1 MTMKRS
7 LPHFAILCLFSAA
20 IAATAAPLPD
30 AIPAG
35 SRGLCVVIGAGDAAT
50 PALAAE
56 LAARGLLVHGIAL
69 NDAALERARKA
80 ITAAKVDGIASIE
93 KLPLVPLPYR
103 DNLANFV
110 IVANAAAI
118 SEEEALR
125 VLAPNGKLIVRQDN
139 AWKTTVKP
147 MPKEM
152 DEWTH
157 DTHGPDGTL
166 VSNDKLVR
174 FPVGYRWHA
183 GLPMNLQNQ
192 KQPANVWSDT
202 RGLALS
208 GGRCF
213 TLSST
218 VLENLGPTF
227 GSEHGIDQYVTCR
240 DAFNGLLLWRTKI
253 GPTYYAGLYYPNRA
267 PFVAVGDFVYVAAGE
282 GKLWAL
288 DATTGK
294 VARKFDTTFP
304 PGRLLVDNGVVAIA
318 CWKEGTRLGGV
329 TGVDR
334 RLMDWGVAEGSVEAF
349 DALSGQ
355 RLWKLDRL
363 ATSMHSAG
371 GVLFMVQRTGADLRE
386 EMTFGQKA
394 PTDQTLLPPRPE
406 QLPVAVDLR
415 TGKQLWQTR
424 LGKPERH
431 ETLSVDA
438 AGYNAVAIS
447 HNNGRKTSI
456 LCATDGKL
464 LVEAQAHS
472 YAAFAD
478 GAIHLGGKKYDPATG
493 KELGQSKLRI
503 SSTICTPQYFVNNIL
518 IQNRGGTLNVDGK
531 PFLYGGTRGACF
543 FASTPAYGQFYTAQN
558 WCMCAPAQIPGFI
571 TFGPI
576 EHEPTAEEMEQ
587 PNQPEAGQ
595 AKIENPKPKTQDP
608 ADWPMYRHDPQR
620 SNATDD
626 DAPQKLDVLWQKTV
640 TQPAPAGS
648 LGTDWKESLGDP
660 LTAPVIA
667 EGMLLVAAAD
677 RNQVIALDAI
687 GGSEL
692 WRANVGGRVDTP
704 PTIHNGLCLFGS
716 HNGYVYALSRTDGRL
731 VWKLRAA
738 PREERMVSCG
748 KVESPWPVIGT
759 VLVDDGVGFAS
770 AGRTQGS
777 DGGIAVRAFDAL
789 TGKPAWSRAIVM
801 TKSGAEYRDMR
812 RNDLL
817 LKCDNAL
824 QLMTTRLDP
833 KTGEFLKNATVEYEK
848 FQEHKR
854 RQALVQKKK
863 PAPSKEIREVEE
875 TMTLTEVAPGIG
887 LEGFIAVT
895 WTRLGDRKYKSTTF
909 GNVSAAMLSWGAQTV
924 CGNGRNGSVISTH
937 RREKVGPWGQKPD
950 SQLQQ
955 WQQKLPEGYQATSV
969 IVCGNAVVVGG
980 GIYKK
985 DTPAKGFAQVL
996 TAEKGKLLAEAV
1008 FKAPLTYNGAAVAG
1022 GKVYATL
1029 TDGSVVCLGSK

>member
-1 MTMKRS
+1 MNLS
-7 LPHFAILCLFSAA
+7 PPYFATLCLLSATL
-20 IAATAAPLPD
+20 AATAAPLTD
-30 AIPAG
+30 VIPTD

-56 LAARGLLVHGIAL
+56 LASRGLLVHGIAL
-69 NDAALERARKA
+69 DDDALARARKA
-80 ITAAKVDGIASIE
+80 VATAKVDGIASVE
-93 KLPLVPLPYR
+93 KLPIGPLPHR

-110 IVANAAAI
+110 VVANAAGF

-125 VLAPNGKLIVRQDN
+125 VLAPNGKLIVRKN
-139 AWKTTVKP
+139 GAWQTTIKP

-166 VSNDKLVR
+166 VSNDKVVR

-213 TLSST
+213 TLSTT
-218 VLENLGPTF
+218 VLENLGSTF
-227 GSEHGIDQYVTCR
+227 SSEHGLDQYVTCR
-240 DAFNGLLLWRTKI
+240 DAFNGLLLWRTRI

-267 PFVAVGDFVYVAAGE
+267 PFVTVGDFVYVAAGE

-288 DATTGK
+288 DAATGK
-294 VARKFDTTFP
+294 VARKFDTSFP
-304 PGRLLVDNGVVAIA
+304 PCRLLVDDGVVAVA
-318 CWKEGTRLGGV
+318 CWKEGTRLGGL

-334 RLMDWGVAEGSVEAF
+334 RLMDWGVAEGAVEAF
-349 DALSGQ
+349 DARSGQ

-363 ATSMHSAG
+363 ATSMRSAG
-371 GVLFMVQRTGADLRE
+371 GVLFMVQRAGADFRE

-394 PTDQTLLPPRPE
+394 PTNQTLLPPRPE

-424 LGKPERH
+424 LGKPDLH

-438 AGYNAVAIS
+438 AGYNAVAVS
-447 HNNGRKTSI
+447 HNNGRKTSL
-456 LCATDGKL
+456 LCAADGKIL
-464 LVEAQAHS
+464 AEVQAHS
-472 YAAFAD
+472 YAAFTD

-493 KELGQSKLRI
+493 KEFGPSKLRI

-518 IQNRGGTLNVDGK
+518 IQNRGGTINVDGK

-558 WCMCAPAQIPGFI
+558 WCACAPAQIPGFI

-576 EHEPTAEEMEQ
+576 EHEPTPEEMEQ
-587 PNQPEAGQ
+587 PNQPEMGA
-595 AKIENPKPKTQDP
+595 AKLQKPKTKIQNP

-620 SNATDD
+620 SNATSD
-626 DAPQKLDVLWQKTV
+626 DAPLKLDVLWQRTL
-640 TQPAPAGS
+640 TRPAPAGS
-648 LGTDWKESLGDP
+648 LGTDWKESLADA

-667 EGMLLVAAAD
+667 EGMLLAAAAD
-677 RNQVIALDAI
+677 RNQVIALDATS
-687 GGSEL
+687 GNEL
-692 WRANVGGRVDTP
+692 WRASVGGRVDTP
-704 PTIHNGLCLFGS
+704 PTIDGGLCLFGS
-716 HNGYVYALSRTDGRL
+716 HDGYIYALARADGRL
-731 VWKLRAA
+731 AWKLRAA

-759 VLVDDGVGFAS
+759 VLVEDGVGFAS

-777 DGGIAVRAFDAL
+777 DGGIAVRAFNAL
-789 TGKPAWSRAIVM
+789 TGKPVWSRAMVM

-833 KTGEFLKNATVEYEK
+833 KTGEFLMNATVEYEK
-848 FQEHKR
+848 FQERKR
-854 RQALVQKKK
+854 RLALAQKKK
-863 PAPSKEIREVEE
+863 PEPSREIREVEE
-875 TMTLTEVAPGIG
+875 TMTLKEIAPGIG
-887 LEGFIAVT
+887 LEGFIAAT

-924 CGNGRNGSVISTH
+924 CGNGRDGSLVSAH
-937 RREKVGPWGQKPD
+937 RRDKIGPWGQKADP
-950 SQLQQ
+950 QLLQ
-955 WQQKLPEGYQATSV
+955 WQQKLPEGYQTTSV
-969 IVCGNAVVVGG
+969 IVCGNAIVVGG
-980 GIYKK
+980 GIYKR
-985 DTPAKGFAQVL
+985 DTPAKGFACVL
-996 TAEKGKLLAEAV
+996 ASEKGELLAEATLET
-1008 FKAPLTYNGAAVAG
+1008 PLTYNGAAVAN

-1029 TDGSVVCLGSK
+1029 TDGSAVCLGSR

>member
-1 MTMKRS
+1 MQPS
-7 LPHFAILCLFSAA
+7 LQHFATLCLLSAA
-20 IAATAAPLPD
+20 LAATAAPLSD

-35 SRGLCVVIGAGDAAT
+35 SRGLCIVIGAGDAAA
-50 PALAAE
+50 PDLAAD
-56 LAARGLLVHGIAL
+56 LAKRGLLVHGIAA
-69 NDAALERARKA
+69 DAPALERARKA
-80 ITAAKVDGIASIE
+80 VSAAKMDGVASIE
-93 KLPLVPLPYR
+93 KLPLAPLPYR

-110 IVANAAAI
+110 IVANAAAC
-118 SEEEALR
+118 SEQEALR
-125 VLAPNGKLIVRQDN
+125 VLAPNGKLIVRKDG
-139 AWKTTVKP
+139 AWQTTVKP

-218 VLENLGPTF
+218 VLENLGATF
-227 GSEHGIDQYVTCR
+227 RDEHGIDQYVTCR

-267 PFVAVGDFVYVAAGE
+267 PFVAAGGFVYVAAGE

-294 VARKFDTTFP
+294 VTRKFDTTFP
-304 PGRLLVDNGVVAIA
+304 PCRMLVDDGVVAVA
-318 CWKEGTRLGGV
+318 CWKEGTRLGGL

-334 RLMDWGVAEGSVEAF
+334 RLMDWAVAEGTVEAF
-349 DALSGQ
+349 DARSGQ

-363 ATSMHSAG
+363 ATSMRSAG

-386 EMTFGQKA
+386 ELTFGHKP
-394 PTDQTLLPPRPE
+394 PTNQTLTPPRPE
-406 QLPVAVDLR
+406 QFPVAVDLR

-424 LGKPERH
+424 VGKPELH
-431 ETLSVDA
+431 DTLSVDA
-438 AGYNAVAIS
+438 AGCNAVAIT
-447 HNNGRKTSI
+447 HNNGRKTSL
-456 LCATDGKL
+456 LCASDGKL
-464 LVEAQAHS
+464 LAEIQANG
-472 YAAFAD
+472 YAAFTD
-478 GAIHLGGKKYDPATG
+478 GAVHLGGKKYDPATG

-503 SSTICTPQYFVNNIL
+503 SSTICTPQYVVGNIT
-518 IQNRGGTLNVDGK
+518 IQNRGGTINVDGK

-576 EHEPTAEEMEQ
+576 AHEPTSEEMEQ
-587 PNQPEAGQ
+587 PNQPEAGSATIQ
-595 AKIENPKPKTQDP
+595 TPKSKIHNA

-626 DAPQKLDVLWQKTV
+626 DAPRTLDVLWRKSV
-640 TQPAPAGS
+640 TRPTPAGP
-648 LGTDWKESLGDP
+648 LGMDWKESLADA

-667 EGMLLVAAAD
+667 EGALLAAATD
-677 RNQVIALDAI
+677 RNHVIALDAAN
-687 GGSEL
+687 GSEL

-704 PTIHNGLCLFGS
+704 PTVYGSLCLFGS
-716 HNGYVYALSRTDGRL
+716 HDGYIYALARADGRL
-731 VWKLRAA
+731 AWKLRAA

-759 VLVDDGVGFAS
+759 VLVEDGVGFAS

-789 TGKPAWSRAIVM
+789 TGKPVWSRALVM
-801 TKSGAEYRDMR
+801 TQSGSEYRNMR

-833 KTGEFLKNATVEYEK
+833 KTGQLLQNATVEYEK
-848 FQEHKR
+848 FQDRKR
-854 RQALVQKKK
+854 RMALTQKKK
-863 PAPSKEIREVEE
+863 PTPSKEAREVEE
-875 TMTLTEVAPGIG
+875 TMTLTEIAPGIG
-887 LEGFIAVT
+887 LEGFIAAT

-909 GNVSAAMLSWGAQTV
+909 GNVSAAMLSWGAQIV
-924 CGNGRNGSVISTH
+924 CGNGRDGSSVSAH
-937 RREKVGPWGQKPD
+937 CREKVGPWGQKPD
-950 SQLQQ
+950 PKLLQ

-969 IVCGNAVVVGG
+969 IVCGNAIVVGG
-980 GIYKK
+980 GIFKK
-985 DTPAKGFAQVL
+985 DTPAKGFARVL
-996 TAEKGKLLAEAV
+996 SPEKGDLLAEAALD
-1008 FKAPLTYNGAAVAG
+1008 APLTYNGAAVAG
-1022 GKVYATL
+1022 GKIYATL
-1029 TDGSVVCLGSK
+1029 TDGSVLCLGSK

>member
-1 MTMKRS
+1 MTMKTF
-7 LPHFAILCLFSAA
+7 LTHFAALCLLSTALTT
-20 IAATAAPLPD
+20 TAASLPD
-30 AIPAG
+30 AIPTG
-35 SRGLCVVIGAGDAAT
+35 SRGLCVVIAAGDDAT

-56 LAARGLLVHGIAL
+56 LASRGLLVHGIAL
-69 NDAALERARKA
+69 NDAARARARKA
-80 ITAAKVDGIASIE
+80 VAAAKADGVASIE
-93 KLPLVPLPYR
+93 KLPLSPLPYR

-110 IVANAAAI
+110 VIANAAAC
-118 SEEEALR
+118 SEQEALR
-125 VLAPNGKLIVRQDN
+125 VLAPNGKLIIRKDGE
-139 AWKTTVKP
+139 WKTTVKP

-183 GLPMNLQNQ
+183 GLPMNLLHP

-227 GSEHGIDQYVTCR
+227 VSEHGIDQYVTCR

-267 PFVAVGDFVYVAAGE
+267 PFVATGGFVYVAAGE

-288 DATTGK
+288 DAATGK
-294 VARKFDTTFP
+294 VARKFNTTFP
-304 PGRLLVDNGVVAIA
+304 PCRMLVDDGVVAVA
-318 CWKEGTRLGGV
+318 CWKEGARLGGL

-334 RLMDWGVAEGSVEAF
+334 RLMDWGVAEGTVEAF
-349 DALSGQ
+349 DARSGQ

-363 ATSMHSAG
+363 ATSMRSAG
-371 GVLFMVQRTGADLRE
+371 GVLFMIQRTGADLRE
-386 EMTFGQKA
+386 EMTFGKKA

-406 QLPVAVDLR
+406 QFPAAVDLH

-424 LGKPERH
+424 LGKPELH

-438 AGYNAVAIS
+438 AGCNAVAIA
-447 HNNGRKTSI
+447 HNNGRKTSL

-464 LVEAQAHS
+464 LAEIQGHS

-478 GAIHLGGKKYDPATG
+478 GAVHIGGKKYDPATG

-503 SSTICTPQYFVNNIL
+503 SSTICTPQYFVNNIT
-518 IQNRGGTLNVDGK
+518 IQNRGGTINVDGK

-558 WCMCAPAQIPGFI
+558 WCACAPAQIPGFI

-587 PNQPEAGQ
+587 SNQPETGP
-595 AKIENPKPKTQDP
+595 AKIQNPKSKVENA

-620 SNATDD
+620 SNATAA

-640 TQPAPAGS
+640 TRPAPAGP
-648 LGTDWKESLGDP
+648 LGMDWKESLADA

-667 EGMLLVAAAD
+667 EGALLAAATD
-677 RNQVIALDAI
+677 RNQIIALDAAS
-687 GGSEL
+687 GSEL
-692 WRANVGGRVDTP
+692 WRASIGGRVDTP
-704 PTIHNGLCLFGS
+704 PTIHGGLCLFGS
-716 HNGYVYALSRTDGRL
+716 HDGSIYALARADGRL
-731 VWKLRAA
+731 AWKLRAA

-759 VLVDDGVGFAS
+759 VLVEDGVGFAS
-770 AGRTQGS
+770 VGRTQGS

-789 TGKPAWSRAIVM
+789 TGRPVWSHAIVM
-801 TKSGAEYRDMR
+801 TKSSGEYRAMR

-833 KTGEFLKNATVEYEK
+833 KTGGVLQNATVEYEK
-848 FQEHKR
+848 FQDRKR
-854 RQALVQKKK
+854 QMALAQKKR
-863 PAPSKEIREVEE
+863 PVPNKEIREVEE
-875 TMTLTEVAPGIG
+875 TMTLNEIAPGIG
-887 LEGFIAVT
+887 LEGFIAAT
-895 WTRLGDRKYKSTTF
+895 WTRLGDRKYKSMTF
-909 GNVSAAMLSWGAQTV
+909 GNVSAAMLSWGAQTI
-924 CGNGRNGSVISTH
+924 CGNGRDGTVINAH
-937 RREKVGPWGQKPD
+937 RRGNVGPWGQKPD
-950 SQLQQ
+950 PKLYC
-955 WQQKLPEGYQATSV
+955 WHQKLPEGYQATSV

-980 GIYKK
+980 GIYAK
-985 DTPAKGFAQVL
+985 DAPARGFARVLSPAKG
-996 TAEKGKLLAEAV
+996 ELLAEAALE
-1008 FKAPLTYNGAAVAG
+1008 APLTYNGAAVAG